1 MKKKILLMLL
11 CSVCLLGIT
20 GCGKVELKNEWA
32 KTYEEYLKKAIVD
45 KDEALYSFWK
55 NYQNY
60 NISFIDSD
68 KYDYP
73 IMIAKLNN
81 KVKDAKEDSCPH
93 NLIYFHL
100 DEENKVQP
108 RANCNVEVELKL
120 LYDIKEDK
128 YKYGLYSTDKDKEP
142 TSSSAITIF
151 FEDDTFEDYSYEEF
165 KNKYIEIE
173 LNLVEKNIDNKI
185 TEKELLKT
193 IQNLTEEEKINTVT
207 EDNKKYVSEKL
218 EEIKKQEEEQKKKEE
233 EEKKKKGLQAGK
245 YTLKYGYYKNMNTI
259 SDRGLDITI
268 NTDNTCTFQRAS
280 EKLYGTD
287 SCTYEIKKYEGREF
301 DGSYVSGYHIIFHI
315 TGLKDIYFN
324 VNKNNTFI
332 DQSAVLVYQGEK
344 NDNL

>member
-1 MKKKILLMLL
+1 MRKIL
-11 CSVCLLGIT
+11 SVLLGAIIMISLA

-32 KTYEEYLKKAIVD
+32 KTYEEYLKKAIID
-45 KDEALYSFWK
+45 KDEASYLYWQ

-60 NISFIDSD
+60 DISFIDTD
-68 KYDYP
+68 EYNYP

-81 KVKDAKEDSCPH
+81 KAKDDEGDSCPH
-93 NLIYFHL
+93 NLIYFNL
-100 DEENKVQP
+100 DEDNKVQP
-108 RANCNVEVELKL
+108 GAICGNEVELKL
-120 LYDIKEDK
+120 LYDIKEEK
-128 YKYGLYSTDKDKEP
+128 YKYGLYYIKEDEEP
-142 TSSSAITIF
+142 TSSSAISIY
-151 FEDDTFEDYSYEEF
+151 FEDDNIENISYEEF

-268 NTDNTCTFQRAS
+268 NTDNTCTFQRAG